1 MRAIP
6 ERRAELARTTAWP
19 VTQVETTPGVAFDP
33 DPTAPTSDLRRRAM
47 EHGLDALT
55 EADTLAL
62 ILSRSVR
69 GQAVGR
75 VAHALLDRFGCLA
88 RVFGATQPE
97 LRQVVNASLALDLAL
112 FADATRRVLAFEVR
126 KRPLLS
132 CWSAVHAYL
141 RASLAGQ
148 SRESFRVLF
157 LDKANQL
164 IRDELM
170 GQGTVDHAP
179 AYPREVMR
187 RALELAASACC
198 LVHNHPT
205 GCATPSAADI
215 DMTRQVV
222 AAGRAIG
229 VAVHDHF
236 LIAGD
241 QVVSFKGQG
250 LM

>member
-1 MRAIP
+1 MMRATP
-6 ERRAELARTTAWP
+6 ERQTEFALITALP
-19 VTQVETTPGVAFDP
+19 EATPGVAFDP
-33 DPTAPTSDLRRRAM
+33 DPAAPPSELRQRAI

-69 GQAVGR
+69 GHAVGR
-75 VAHALLDRFGCLA
+75 IAYALLDRFGCLA

-97 LRQVVNASLALDLAL
+97 LRQVVNVRVAVDLAL
-112 FADATRRVLAFEVR
+112 FAEATRRVLAFEVR
-126 KRPLLS
+126 QRPLLT

-157 LDKANQL
+157 LDKTNQL

-179 AYPREVMR
+179 VYPREVMR

-205 GCATPSAADI
+205 GCATPSDADI

-236 LIAGD
+236 LVAGD

>member
-1 MRAIP
+1 M
-6 ERRAELARTTAWP
+6 
-19 VTQVETTPGVAFDP
+19 
-33 DPTAPTSDLRRRAM
+33 
-47 EHGLDALT
+47 
-55 EADTLAL
+55 
-62 ILSRSVR
+62 
-69 GQAVGR
+69 
-75 VAHALLDRFGCLA
+75 
-88 RVFGATQPE
+88 
-97 LRQVVNASLALDLAL
+97 
-112 FADATRRVLAFEVR
+112 
-126 KRPLLS
+126 
-132 CWSAVHAYL
+132 
-141 RASLAGQ
+141 
-148 SRESFRVLF
+148 LF

-179 AYPREVMR
+179 VYPREVMR

-229 VAVHDHF
+229 VAVHDHVIVTRDGHSS
-236 LIAGD
+236 LRGL
-241 QVVSFKGQG
+241 G